1 VKPATTRLFARIAA
15 WALFAWGAL
24 VFLALPVHRYDWM
37 QQMDPSITAPPDAGS
52 DNGAMFALLLLAA
65 IVVSQLALMATAKS
79 RRERAIAIVAVVVAF
94 LLWTSR
100 YWR

>member
-1 VKPATTRLFARIAA
+1 MKPATPRLFARIAA

-79 RRERAIAIVAVVVAF
+79 RRERIIAIVITVAAIA
-94 LLWTSR
+94 LWASR